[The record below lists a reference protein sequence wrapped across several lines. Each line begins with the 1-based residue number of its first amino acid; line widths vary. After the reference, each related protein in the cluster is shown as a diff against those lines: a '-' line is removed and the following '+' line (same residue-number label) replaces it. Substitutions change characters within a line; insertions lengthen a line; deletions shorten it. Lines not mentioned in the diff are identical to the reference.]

1 MDPHPESNEGPE
13 TRPKWSNFQTLPHLG
28 SWNDDPESRG
38 RDLEMPLNSDRPIP
52 QEESFAHEKFSTEAS
67 DHGASL
73 EFSGKGCFPKRRKVG
88 LVVTLLNEKVSGRKG
103 SFEEPRTDSDL
114 MSSFKLEPFNQI
126 RIRSY
131 HFRSKLISKKT
142 HLAKKRTLDPLILFN
157 SSNLKPAICRVA
169 LDPSN
174 LDIDDMSVFCPR

>member
-13 TRPKWSNFQTLPHLG
+13 TRPKWSNFQASSHLR
-28 SWNDDPESRG
+28 SSNDNPESRG
-38 RDLEMPLNSDRPIP
+38 QDLEVPQNFIRPIP
-52 QEESFAHEKFSTEAS
+52 QEESFAQERFSTEAS
-67 DHGASL
+67 DHAASL
-73 EFSGKGCFPKRRKVG
+73 EVSGKGCFPKRRKVG
-88 LVVTLLNEKVSGRKG
+88 LVVTLLNEKVSGRRG

-142 HLAKKRTLDPLILFN
+142 HLAKKRTLDPLILFD
-157 SSNLKPAICRVA
+157 SSNSRPSTCRVA